1 MAYIL
6 TKASTVR
13 CGPQAPHTGTV
24 ATGSTAR
31 LTVGGSPVL
40 VADSIKDKDI
50 TGCQQ
55 KGNNTTPCLKA
66 GAPLQPGLA
75 TRLTT
80 GGAPVVLSTRSG
92 VTNGTPPGAM
102 SATGGSEKVTAT

>member
-24 ATGSTAR
+24 VTDSAAK

-40 VADSIKDKDI
+40 VADSIKGQDI
-50 TGCQQ
+50 TGCKQT
-55 KGNNTTPCLKA
+55 GNNITPCLKA
-66 GAPLQPGLA
+66 DAPLPPSLA
-75 TRLTT
+75 TKLTT
-80 GGAPVVLSTRSG
+80 GGAPVVLSTLSG
-92 VTNGTPPGAM
+92 STNGTPPGVM
-102 SATGGSEKVTAT
+102 SATGGPEKVAAT